1 MTLFKCFGR
10 RVHSTNYCA
19 PHLHHGNM
27 HFVTMH
33 ICVASQTSLFQ
44 LVSNEVAAMDATFPI
59 ADTRCNVVDEFV
71 EWNEV
76 TVPE

>member
-1 MTLFKCFGR
+1 
-10 RVHSTNYCA
+10 
-19 PHLHHGNM
+19 M